1 MECGNQSGEAG
12 QCTRRFV
19 SLSGGVGCVTDFA
32 DLASACE
39 NLVKLQNTGGM
50 FVLYFL

>member
-1 MECGNQSGEAG
+1 MKWGSVHADFFRCRGGE
-12 QCTRRFV
+12 
-19 SLSGGVGCVTDFA
+19 GCVADFA